1 MAKTSE
7 TSVKRF
13 VSRLFGFK
21 ATEVI
26 PLECSSSDGDIIYV
40 AFSCRGFEYQA
51 RLIKG
56 KWSLTVHRKRGGI
69 EWISEIC

>member
-13 VSRLFGFK
+13 VSRMFGFK
-21 ATEVI
+21 STEVI
-26 PLECSSSDGDIIYV
+26 PLECSSNENQLIYV
-40 AFSCRGFEYQA
+40 MFACKGFEYQA
-51 RLIKG
+51 RLNKG
-56 KWSLTVHRKRGGI
+56 RWNICVYRKKGVE